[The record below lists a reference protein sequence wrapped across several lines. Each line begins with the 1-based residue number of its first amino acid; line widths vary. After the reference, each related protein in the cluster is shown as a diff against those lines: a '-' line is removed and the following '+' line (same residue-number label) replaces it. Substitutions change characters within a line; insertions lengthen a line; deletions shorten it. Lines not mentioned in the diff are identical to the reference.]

1 MTDFFNIP
9 LTSRQI
15 ELVIRLA
22 EFPDGLDAI
31 ALANERPE
39 WAMDF
44 LPMATRGILE
54 GRADPAGNVPIKLT
68 PTGHADPAGNV
79 PIKLTPTG
87 HAVAAFMKPMMTGG
101 ETSIRVTF
109 KVALPYYLPR
119 TEEALEAVTTGLVGQ
134 LGGDPSVKVADVKV
148 VFADEDPDILIDD
161 LGTTSD
167 ERLLLAMSVIGAEL
181 ADRRESFDAAKAD
194 HARRKE
200 ARKHNRKSK

>member
-54 GRADPAGNVPIKLT
+54 GR
-68 PTGHADPAGNV
+68 ADPAGNV